1 MQCSSE
7 TLPNAPS
14 PPGEEPLPLPV
25 EPDPD
30 EVPVLPLDPDDP
42 DVPDDDPLGEPEL
55 PDVLEPDDEL
65 PADPAPELPDDP
77 GNSPGRKFPNGLK
90 LPDEELPLE
99 ELLEPELPLVL
110 PLDDPPP
117 EEGDPEVPELPDD
130 PGFSPGWKYPNGLEL
145 PDEELPLKELL
156 EPELPLVLPLDDPP
170 PEEGDPE

>member
-1 MQCSSE
+1 MQCSSAS
-7 TLPNAPS
+7 LPNDPAP
-14 PPGEEPLPLPV
+14 PEEEPLPLELPLPV

-30 EVPVLPLDPDDP
+30 EVPVLPLVPDDP
-42 DVPDDDPLGEPEL
+42 DAPDDDPLDDPEL
-55 PDVLEPDDEL
+55 PDVLEPVD
-65 PADPAPELPDDP
+65 ELPDDP
-77 GNSPGRKFPNGLK
+77 GFSPGWKFTNGLE

-130 PGFSPGWKYPNGLEL
+130 PGNNSPGWKFPNELKL
-145 PDEELPLKELL
+145 PDEELPPEELL
-156 EPELPLVLPLDDPP
+156 KPELPLVLPLDDPP